1 MAPLFAKIFE
11 KMLDN
16 WGRQI
21 VEQHTLEIA
30 DEQGGFM
37 PKRSTHD
44 SIFLLL
50 SLRDAQIR
58 RGRKMY
64 GCFLDIRKAFDSVDH
79 KIFLMHMRHKRAPED
94 WIRALARML
103 ETRQLKLFDALIQ
116 LQVGTVQGSPVSPL
130 LFILFINPMI
140 ERLKALGRG
149 INLLSDHHAAE
160 HLISCLLF
168 ADDTCLVAENLS
180 DLRAMIEVCRVWAA
194 DFGMKFNGS
203 KSELIQLAGK
213 IPRSRVPVKIDGD
226 RIPWVKEVKYLGV
239 LIQQGRRK
247 RHPAP
252 LAKMWKSYHRIKE
265 ALSSR
270 LPIPLK
276 SQLLL
281 LKTDLLAIALYPSAV
296 VQMDYNTI
304 DRFIN
309 RALYRITGCQLRYT
323 SATFLRSELGF
334 PSSRFLADFRSLSY
348 YHHLTQET
356 WFRHLLPNF
365 QGVYPLERIKDM
377 AKVYK
382 VDLSSAKEMGRDA
395 WKEYVK
401 RQIMLAAEASINQ
414 DLLERG
420 YPWRAEAK
428 MAMRP
433 YIRDGG
439 YHARSGLAFRWEA
452 IRSCDERFVRT
463 ERDLEVICEGCER
476 RHKRHSSS
484 VDDIFSRCEVLV
496 PARHAADL
504 DRAIK
509 AVLKDISGV
518 SSVSRGAIPVPFM
531 LRLRDAFESFAWA
544 NQKKETLHLV
554 LDVLG
559 RISKNQE
566 RMYNRL

>member
-1 MAPLFAKIFE
+1 
-11 KMLDN
+11 
-16 WGRQI
+16 
-21 VEQHTLEIA
+21 
-30 DEQGGFM
+30 
-37 PKRSTHD
+37 
-44 SIFLLL
+44 
-50 SLRDAQIR
+50 
-58 RGRKMY
+58 
-64 GCFLDIRKAFDSVDH
+64 
-79 KIFLMHMRHKRAPED
+79 
-94 WIRALARML
+94 
-103 ETRQLKLFDALIQ
+103 
-116 LQVGTVQGSPVSPL
+116 
-130 LFILFINPMI
+130 
-140 ERLKALGRG
+140 
-149 INLLSDHHAAE
+149 
-160 HLISCLLF
+160 
-168 ADDTCLVAENLS
+168 
-180 DLRAMIEVCRVWAA
+180 MIEVCRVWAA

-203 KSELIQLAGK
+203 KSEMIQLAGK
-213 IPRSRVPVKIDGD
+213 IPRSRMPVLIDGD

-239 LIQQGRRK
+239 QIQQGRRK

-252 LAKMWKSYHRIKE
+252 LAKMWKSYHRIKG

-309 RALYRITGCQLRYT
+309 RALYKMTGCPLRYT

-365 QGVYPLERIKDM
+365 QGVLPLKRIEDL
-377 AKVYK
+377 ANVYK
-382 VDLSSAKEMGRDA
+382 VDLSSAKEMGRGA

-401 RQIMLAAEASINQ
+401 CQISLVAEASINR
-414 DLLERG
+414 DLLARG
-420 YPWRAEAK
+420 YPWRAEDK

-433 YIRDGG
+433 YIRHGG
-439 YHARSGLAFRWEA
+439 CHARSGLSFRWEA

-463 ERDLEVICEGCER
+463 ERDLQVICEGCKC
-476 RHKRHSSS
+476 RHKRHISS
-484 VDDIFSRCEVLV
+484 VDDIFSRCEVLI
-496 PARHAADL
+496 PSKHAAAL
-504 DRAIK
+504 DGAIK

-518 SSVSRGAIPVPFM
+518 TSVPRGVIPEPFM
-531 LRLRDAFESFAWA
+531 LRLRDAFESFVWA

-559 RISKNQE
+559 RISKNRD
-566 RMYNRL
+566 RMYSRIEGSKYVW